1 MGTRTLLDRLDAA
14 LVSCAVKLWSELLDA
29 FALAGQCAG
38 GVRCFPPDPF
48 AADERPIEL
57 DQDLLRTGELATPLD
72 LPAGVTEHAMADP
85 GCAKD
90 VAAANNTQI
99 LSADAV
105 ARVLPNTHDE
115 HQKAL
120 STSSFLPWSA
130 TQMTTLLSASQPTT
144 SDAQQSG
151 ETEPERTLVQVL
163 ASIAELAPL
172 VAQRGLQ
179 IERERRLPADL
190 VDALRSARI
199 YGMLVPQRYGGLAFD
214 VPDAL
219 QVVSALARL
228 DGSVGWNAMIGNV
241 GSLIPFLA
249 TRELCN
255 EVFGDGRD
263 HIIAG
268 SGQPT
273 GTAERVP
280 GGWRV
285 TGTWPFASGCRNAE
299 WIAGACVMMD
309 GGSPLPALNGPGP
322 MTRLCLMPAEDW
334 QIHDTW
340 HTFGLRGT
348 GSHHVELRDAIVPDR
363 NFFDFP
369 FGASFAPDPLFGMI
383 PELVMFSHGAFA
395 VGVAEGAIADLV
407 ELAGSGV
414 KQLHMAAPLQETERF
429 REGVGRLGAELM
441 AARALLDVQVNRR
454 WRHVQRG
461 AVRDMAR
468 VAEAQQAAVWI
479 ASACVRV
486 AEGCFELAGARAV
499 YESSPLQ
506 RRMRDLRVAAQ
517 HAFVHQRNYVA
528 AGDAVLSRA
537 Q

>member
-1 MGTRTLLDRLDAA
+1 MTILFSNKT
-14 LVSCAVKLWSELLDA
+14 SA
-29 FALAGQCAG
+29 F
-38 GVRCFPPDPF
+38 
-48 AADERPIEL
+48 
-57 DQDLLRTGELATPLD
+57 
-72 LPAGVTEHAMADP
+72 
-85 GCAKD
+85 
-90 VAAANNTQI
+90 
-99 LSADAV
+99 
-105 ARVLPNTHDE
+105 
-115 HQKAL
+115 
-120 STSSFLPWSA
+120 
-130 TQMTTLLSASQPTT
+130 

-151 ETEPERTLVQVL
+151 ETEPEHTLAQVL

-172 VAQRGLQ
+172 VAQRVGE
-179 IERERRLPADL
+179 IERERQLPADL
-190 VDALRSARI
+190 VGALKSARV
-199 YGMLVPQRYGGLAFD
+199 YGMLVPRRYRGRGL
-214 VPDAL
+214 DAPSAL
-219 QVVSALARL
+219 RAVSALARL
-228 DGSVGWNAMIGNV
+228 DGSVGWNAMIGQV

-249 TRELCN
+249 TRELCD
-255 EVFGDGRD
+255 EVFSDGRD
-263 HIIAG
+263 HIGAG

-285 TGTWPFASGCRNAE
+285 TGLWPFASGCRSAE
-299 WIAGACVMMD
+299 WIAGTCVMMD

-322 MTRLCLMPAEDW
+322 MTRLCLMPAEAW

-340 HTFGLRGT
+340 HTVGLRGT
-348 GSHHVELRDAIVPDR
+348 GSHHVELRDVFVPDR
-363 NFFDFP
+363 NVLDFP
-369 FGASFAPDPLFGMI
+369 FGASFAPDPVFGMI

-395 VGVAEGAIADLV
+395 VGIAEGAIADLV

-414 KQLHMAAPLQETERF
+414 KQLHMAAPLQKTERF

-454 WRHVQRG
+454 WRHAQRG

-528 AGDAVLSRA
+528 AGDSVLSRS